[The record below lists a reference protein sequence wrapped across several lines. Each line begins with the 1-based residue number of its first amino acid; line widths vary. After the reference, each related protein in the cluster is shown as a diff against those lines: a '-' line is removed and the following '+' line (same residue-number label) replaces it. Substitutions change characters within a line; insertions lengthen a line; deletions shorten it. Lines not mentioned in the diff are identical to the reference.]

1 MSYANITDDAQMGNT
16 ELNQTFEYIDLIRRK
31 INAARKEPEFSE
43 RLSERAQR
51 TPASLQSDRDVLR
64 IFARL
69 IAYSQNAK
77 ATLVS
82 GMLSKG
88 IFETAFR
95 NFEVEQVRMMK
106 PAAVEAMYWD
116 AISAIRFKRKIR
128 AIISSAE
135 SLSSI
140 QAKYG
145 SFIELLER
153 TDIPPILRSAADV
166 ERFWQGFDNLLLVLK
181 KEKMPFFKCTTSLLH
196 FLLSVGYDCIKP
208 DIIVMRV
215 AKKGNMVPSETG
227 DENRRKVVK
236 DIQFYSIDRQIRPSV
251 VDLYF
256 LIYGGQTGVTHLVH
270 PWFYA

>member
-1 MSYANITDDAQMGNT
+1 M
-16 ELNQTFEYIDLIRRK
+16 ELSQTFEYIDLIRRK
-31 INAARKEPEFSE
+31 VDAARKEPEFSE
-43 RLSERAQR
+43 RLNERAHR
-51 TPASLQSDRDVLR
+51 TTAWLQSDRDVLR
-64 IFARL
+64 VFARL
-69 IAYSQNAK
+69 VAYSQNAK
-77 ATLVS
+77 AVLVS
-82 GMLSKG
+82 AMLSKG
-88 IFETAFR
+88 AFEAAFH

-106 PAAVEAMYWD
+106 PATVEAMYWD
-116 AISAIRFKRKIR
+116 SISAIRFKRKIR

-140 QAKYG
+140 EAKYG
-145 SFIELLER
+145 SFIKLLER
-153 TDIPPILRSAADV
+153 TDIPAVLRSAADV

-215 AKKGNMVPSETG
+215 AKKGAMVPLETG

-236 DIQFYSIDRQIRPSV
+236 DIQFYSVDRQIRPSV

-256 LIYGGQTGVTHLVH
+256 LIYGGQTGVKHLVH
-270 PWFYA
+270 PWFYT

>member
-1 MSYANITDDAQMGNT
+1 MEKN

-31 INAARKEPEFSE
+31 IDAARKEPEFSE

-51 TPASLQSDRDVLR
+51 TPASLQSHRDVLR

-69 IAYSQNAK
+69 IAYSQNAQ

-95 NFEVEQVRMMK
+95 NFELEQVRMLD
-106 PAAVEAMYWD
+106 PAAIEAMYWD

-145 SFIELLER
+145 SFFELLER
-153 TDIPPILRSAADV
+153 TGIPPILRSSADV
-166 ERFWQGFDNLLLVLK
+166 ERFWQGFDELLLVLK

-215 AKKGNMVPSETG
+215 AKKGNMVPSEAG
-227 DENRRKVVK
+227 DENLRKVVR
-236 DIQFYSIDRQIRPSV
+236 DIQFYSIDRQVKPSV

-256 LIYGGQTGVTHLVH
+256 LIYGGQTGVRNLVH
-270 PWFYA
+270 PWFYG

>member
-1 MSYANITDDAQMGNT
+1 MGKT

-31 INAARKEPEFSE
+31 VDAARKEPEFSQ

-51 TPASLQSDRDVLR
+51 TSALLQSDDDVLR
-64 IFARL
+64 VFARL

-77 ATLVS
+77 ANLVS
-82 GMLSKG
+82 GMFSKN
-88 IFETAFR
+88 IFGTAFR
-95 NFEVEQVRMMK
+95 NFDVEQVRVLK
-106 PAAVEAMYWD
+106 PADVETMYWN

-145 SFIELLER
+145 SFTELLER
-153 TDIPPILRSAADV
+153 TGIPPILRSAADV
-166 ERFWQGFDNLLLVLK
+166 ERFWEGFNNLLLVLK
-181 KEKMPFFKCTTSLLH
+181 KEKMPFFRRTTSLLH

-208 DIIVMRV
+208 DIVVMRV
-215 AKKGNMVPSETG
+215 AKKGKMVPSETG
-227 DENRRKVVK
+227 DENRRKVVR
-236 DIQFYSIDRQIRPSV
+236 DIQLYSVDRQIRPNV

-256 LIYGGQTGVTHLVH
+256 LIYGGQTGVTQLVH
-270 PWFYA
+270 SWFYA

>member
-1 MSYANITDDAQMGNT
+1 MGKT
-16 ELNQTFEYIDLIRRK
+16 ELKQTFEYIDLIRK
-31 INAARKEPEFSE
+31 KVDAARKEPEFSE
-43 RLSERAQR
+43 RLSERVQR

-77 ATLVS
+77 AALVV
-82 GMLSKG
+82 GMLSKD
-88 IFETAFR
+88 IFKTAFR
-95 NFEVEQVRMMK
+95 NFEVEQVRMLK
-106 PAAVEAMYWD
+106 PATLEAMYWD

-128 AIISSAE
+128 AIITSAE

-140 QAKYG
+140 QTKYG
-145 SFIELLER
+145 SFTELLER
-153 TDIPPILRSAADV
+153 TDIPSVLRSAADV

-181 KEKMPFFKCTTSLLH
+181 KEKMPFFGRTTSLLH

-208 DIIVMRV
+208 DIVVMRV

-227 DENRRKVVK
+227 DENRRKVVR
-236 DIQFYSIDRQIRPSV
+236 DIQLYSVDRQIRPSV

-256 LIYGGQTGVTHLVH
+256 LIYGGQTGVTQLVH

>member
-1 MSYANITDDAQMGNT
+1 MAEDEQMGKT
-16 ELNQTFEYIDLIRRK
+16 ELNQTFAYIDLIRRK
-31 INAARKEPEFSE
+31 VDAARKEPEFSK
-43 RLSERAQR
+43 RLGERAQR
-51 TPASLQSDRDVLR
+51 TPASLRSDRDVLR
-64 IFARL
+64 IFAQL

-95 NFEVEQVRMMK
+95 DFEVGQVRLLK
-106 PAAVEAMYWD
+106 SAAVEAMYWD

-128 AIISSAE
+128 AVISSAE

-145 SFIELLER
+145 SFTELLDR
-153 TDIPPILRSAADV
+153 TGIPPILRSEADV

-181 KEKMPFFKCTTSLLH
+181 KEQMPFFRRTTSLLH

-208 DIIVMRV
+208 DIVVMRV
-215 AKKGNMVPSETG
+215 AKEGKMVPLETG
-227 DENRRKVVK
+227 DDNRRKVVR
-236 DIQFYSIDRQIRPSV
+236 DIQLYSVDRHIRPTV

-256 LIYGGQTGVTHLVH
+256 LIYGGQTGVTQLVH